1 MKQPSVSA
9 NLSDV
14 AARAGVSVASAS
26 RVLSGS
32 KYPVSDKVRKRV
44 LAAAKE
50 LNYVPNIFG
59 QLLRS
64 NSSGAI
70 GIIVPSLQNP
80 FYNQVVFGIESA
92 AMVTGHEI
100 RLFSSHRS
108 VEQERSSIMFLLHSR
123 VMSLLIV
130 SVDTSPDTLKH
141 YIDAGGQVA
150 LLEAEFELDNAI
162 NAVSDS
168 YLGGR
173 MAARHLVDYGHRKIA
188 FLSTPIT
195 KKFRQKVL
203 AGVRDEL
210 RQNNIPFTDSDVY
223 TAEVES
229 ESLTGQYEFEVGK
242 QLAKQRDYKQLG
254 YTAII
259 AINDLSAYGVIQ
271 ALNQSGISV
280 PGDISVIGLDNIMYS
295 EMIFPP
301 LTTVEMPSSNMGYT
315 ACQML
320 ISAMES
326 DNRIISSMEFK
337 YPCVLK
343 VRSSTKDIRTA
354 RTD

>member
-1 MKQPSVSA
+1 MKQPSVGA

-32 KYPVSDKVRKRV
+32 KYPVSDK
-44 LAAAKE
+44 E

-64 NSSGAI
+64 NSSGVI

-92 AMVTGHEI
+92 AMVNGHEI

-108 VEQERSSIMFLLHSR
+108 IEQERSSIMFLLHSR

-130 SVDTSPDTLKH
+130 SVDTSPDTLNH

-168 YLGGR
+168 DLGGR

-188 FLSTPIT
+188 FLSTQIT
-195 KKFRQKVL
+195 KKVRQKSIV
-203 AGVRDEL
+203 
-210 RQNNIPFTDSDVY
+210 FTV
-223 TAEVES
+223 
-229 ESLTGQYEFEVGK
+229 
-242 QLAKQRDYKQLG
+242 
-254 YTAII
+254 
-259 AINDLSAYGVIQ
+259 
-271 ALNQSGISV
+271 
-280 PGDISVIGLDNIMYS
+280 
-295 EMIFPP
+295 
-301 LTTVEMPSSNMGYT
+301 
-315 ACQML
+315 
-320 ISAMES
+320 
-326 DNRIISSMEFK
+326 
-337 YPCVLK
+337 
-343 VRSSTKDIRTA
+343 
-354 RTD
+354 

>member
-1 MKQPSVSA
+1 MNHPSVGA

-14 AARAGVSVASAS
+14 AERAGVSVASAS

-32 KYPVSDKVRKRV
+32 KYPVSDKVRKKV

-92 AMVTGHEI
+92 AMISGHEI

-108 VEQERSSIMFLLHSR
+108 IEQERSSIMFLLHSR

-130 SVDTSPDTLKH
+130 SVDTSPDTLNH
-141 YIDAGGQVA
+141 YIDSGGQVA

-173 MAARHLVDYGHRKIA
+173 MAARHLADYGHRKIA

-203 AGVRDEL
+203 SGVRDEL

-223 TAEVES
+223 TAEVET

-242 QLAKQRDYKQLG
+242 QLAKQMDYRKLG

-271 ALNQSGISV
+271 ALTQSGVSV

-295 EMIFPP
+295 EMISPP

-326 DNRIISSMEFK
+326 DSRIISSMEFK

-343 VRSSTKDIRTA
+343 VRSSTKNIRLPESG
-354 RTD
+354 